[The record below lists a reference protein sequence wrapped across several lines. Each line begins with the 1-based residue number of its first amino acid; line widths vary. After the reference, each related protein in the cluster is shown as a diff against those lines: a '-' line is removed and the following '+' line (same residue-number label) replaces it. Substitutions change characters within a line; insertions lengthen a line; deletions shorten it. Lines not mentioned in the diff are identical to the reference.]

1 MLNCMLYVSNN
12 VHKVINIEVEALLCL
27 NLGLLV
33 FYSNDLA
40 SWFII
45 NHMETSIAVL
55 DYKKYIQYFFFSF
68 AIMFSCCASVNTSH
82 CLYYI
87 VD

>member
-1 MLNCMLYVSNN
+1 MLYVSNN

-40 SWFII
+40 S
-45 NHMETSIAVL
+45 
-55 DYKKYIQYFFFSF
+55 
-68 AIMFSCCASVNTSH
+68 
-82 CLYYI
+82 
-87 VD
+87 